1 MELDAAL
8 GGRAV
13 QYRELQGNET
23 ERFLSYF
30 RPCIMPQPGG
40 VASGFNH
47 VEVNDQE
54 HVTRLYVCR
63 GKHVVHV
70 KEVSYLK
77 HYIFFF
83 PTNKVCSFADYAF
96 YFTTR
101 FLLLVHPL
109 TMRTYLFWIPSP
121 KFSSSM
127 VPTHA
132 FKRGQKLL
140 KLYSISK
147 ILSMRASVKLQG
159 LVSKYIN
166 VLEYEKFRSCI

>member
-30 RPCIMPQPGG
+30 RPCIMPQPGVMPQPGG

-77 HYIFFF
+77 HYIFFS
-83 PTNKVCSFADYAF
+83 N
-96 YFTTR
+96 
-101 FLLLVHPL
+101 
-109 TMRTYLFWIPSP
+109 
-121 KFSSSM
+121 
-127 VPTHA
+127 
-132 FKRGQKLL
+132 
-140 KLYSISK
+140 
-147 ILSMRASVKLQG
+147 
-159 LVSKYIN
+159 
-166 VLEYEKFRSCI
+166 